1 MKGAWLREGGVGVNE
16 WGLWEG
22 AWSEEGGVAYEGAWP
37 VHSSL
42 GKGAWSEEG
51 GVAWGR
57 GVACGRG
64 RGLRKGR
71 GFRKAPAVLHPNRN
85 LHMQMNPAV
94 VCAAFGMKAIRAQ
107 TALQHQCLPQERAFD
122 SP

>member
-51 GVAWGR
+51 A
-57 GVACGRG
+57 
-64 RGLRKGR
+64 GL
-71 GFRKAPAVLHPNRN
+71 
-85 LHMQMNPAV
+85 
-94 VCAAFGMKAIRAQ
+94 
-107 TALQHQCLPQERAFD
+107 QEGTCSLA
-122 SP
+122 S